1 MIFGATFE
9 SDLELAT
16 QVLVVLV
23 TDQITKQRFG
33 VRPNI
38 ESFRRRGAG
47 PVARRDVAHSVATG
61 LTRGYSGPRQETQQ
75 VRSFFQFDVIDL
87 RVFARGEVNK
97 ATAKSI
103 SRIGQPH

>member
-1 MIFGATFE
+1 MIFGATLE
-9 SDLELAT
+9 SDLELSA

-23 TDQITKQRFG
+23 SDQVTKQGFS

-47 PVARRDVAHSVATG
+47 PIARRDVAHGVAAG
-61 LTRGYSGPRQETQQ
+61 LARGYSSPGEETQQ

-87 RVFARGEVNK
+87 RVFARGEVHE
-97 ATAKSI
+97 AAAKPVA
-103 SRIGQPH
+103 RI